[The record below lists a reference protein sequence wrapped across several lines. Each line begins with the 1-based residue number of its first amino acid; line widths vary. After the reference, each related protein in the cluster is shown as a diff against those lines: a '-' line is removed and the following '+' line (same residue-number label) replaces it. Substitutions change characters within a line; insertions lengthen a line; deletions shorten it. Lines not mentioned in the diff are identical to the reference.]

1 MTYAEKLKQEEAYKE
16 YEMYLAKQFEESQD
30 GEFEINDDESKKW
43 DYLKKD
49 HQSLEIIE
57 EKNEPN
63 SNL

>member
-1 MTYAEKLKQEEAYKE
+1 MTYAEKLKQEEAYNE

-30 GEFEINDDESKKW
+30 GDFEINAVESKKW

-49 HQSLEIIE
+49 QHSLEIIE
-57 EKNEPN
+57 EENEPN

>member
-30 GEFEINDDESKKW
+30 GEFEIKDDESKKW

-57 EKNEPN
+57 EENEPN